1 MHSMKPGSVLPA
13 LVTGSV
19 ASVISTAAL
28 LALSHRETGR
38 AVAALNGPSQWLWG
52 RQAAY
57 RRRARA
63 RYTAVGYVIHHLSSL
78 LWASVYNHPRARRTL
93 PQPTLRAAAVATLA
107 AAVDYKVVPQR
118 LTPGFEAQ
126 LPRGAVALVYGVF
139 AAGLVLG
146 DQLLHRVSSRPHGLI
161 RASTRLPQRT
171 SAAERHVR

>member
-1 MHSMKPGSVLPA
+1 MHRMNPGSVLPA

-19 ASVISTAAL
+19 ASVISSAAL
-28 LALSHRETGR
+28 LAVSRLETGR
-38 AVAALNGPSQWLWG
+38 AAAALNGPSQWLWG

-57 RRRARA
+57 RRRASA

-93 PQPTLRAAAVATLA
+93 PQPTLRAAAVAALA
-107 AAVDYKVVPQR
+107 ATVDYKLVPQR

-126 LPRGAVALVYGVF
+126 LPRAAVALTYGAF

-146 DQLLHRVSSRPHGLI
+146 DQLLHRVRSRPHGLV
-161 RASTRLPQRT
+161 RASTRLSNRP
-171 SAAERHVR
+171 SVAEQHAR